1 MMSCSLQQLAG
12 MDRPRRVSV
21 NGISIAREDIAR
33 ETQNHPA
40 DRPLTAWHAAARALV
55 VRELLL
61 QEAQR
66 LQILAVPL
74 VDSEGRRETEPEAQI
89 RQLIAEQVQTPQA
102 DEDACRRYYQGNRK
116 LFRSADLFEARHILL
131 AAAPDDTK
139 ARAEKCEQAKQ
150 IINELKRE
158 PQRFAAL
165 AEAISACPSS
175 KVGGSLGQIGP
186 GQTVPEFEQALLA
199 IAAGEVAGDPV
210 ETRYGVHVVIVDR
223 RIEGRELPF
232 EQVRERIAEW
242 LTERVRRVAIAQ
254 YLSILAGRAAIEGV
268 EIATSPSPLVQ

>member
-1 MMSCSLQQLAG
+1 MSCSLQQLTG
-12 MDRPRRVSV
+12 LDRPRRVSV
-21 NGISIAREDIAR
+21 NGVAIEREDIAR

-40 DRPLTAWHAAARALV
+40 DKPLAAWQAAARALV

-66 LQILAVPL
+66 LQIVAEPLA
-74 VDSEGRRETEPEAQI
+74 DAEGRRETEPEAQI

-116 LFRSADLFEARHILL
+116 RFRSADLFEARHILF
-131 AAAPDDTK
+131 AAAPNDAK
-139 ARAEKCEQAKQ
+139 ARAESGEQAKQ
-150 IINELKRE
+150 VIDELKRDLS
-158 PQRFAAL
+158 RFAAL
-165 AEAISACPSS
+165 AEALSACPSS

-186 GQTVPEFEQALLA
+186 GQTVPEFERALST
-199 IAAGEVAGDPV
+199 IASGEVAADPV
-210 ETRYGVHVVIVDR
+210 ETRYGIHVVVVDR

-242 LTERVRRVAIAQ
+242 LTEKVRRTAIAQ

-268 EIATSPSPLVQ
+268 EIAASPSPLVQ